1 VTAIDWSSCTTAS
14 PCVTTS
20 YMTGTTSYNTNT
32 QLTTTTWAAC
42 SSGTCNSPGNLVVV
56 TINYPYAF
64 NLPFLRNYNLT
75 LTSKSQMVV
84 AQ

>member
-1 VTAIDWSSCTTAS
+1 
-14 PCVTTS
+14 
-20 YMTGTTSYNTNT
+20 MTGSTTTG
-32 QLTTTTWAAC
+32 QLQTTTTWAAC
-42 SSGTCNSPGNLVVV
+42 SSGICNAPGSLVVV